1 MSTTSPDPAST
12 AVAALAGRREAALL
26 ALPSVAHA
34 AQVLAVRAAP
44 SWVRLAVT
52 SLDRFRVSCVGDAA
66 RLEELMVA
74 ARADT
79 GVAISALAS
88 FAAGRNRDAA
98 SQVEALAFGAKVW
111 FALGGVPVPWRPL
124 RPQDTVASGP
134 HGELGGGD
142 LRLLLQA
149 MIGSGLSAPELTRIR
164 LGDVGSLT
172 AQGEVRPDVLSAP
185 LAIRCPDPQAVGG
198 WRLTFLPFHA
208 SAELTAALARRAA
221 AGERLDASALLI
233 SDAPVDQGGMS
244 PVDAARGYHER
255 LIEAGNEVNVST
267 CRATGDFFRQW
278 GMPGARFE
286 ARVAGLGSVV
296 GGVSGDGSLG
306 VSTEGLA

>member
-1 MSTTSPDPAST
+1 M
-12 AVAALAGRREAALL
+12 AALAGRREAALL

-111 FALGGVPVPWRPL
+111 FALG
-124 RPQDTVASGP
+124 
-134 HGELGGGD
+134 
-142 LRLLLQA
+142 
-149 MIGSGLSAPELTRIR
+149 AP
-164 LGDVGSLT
+164 
-172 AQGEVRPDVLSAP
+172 
-185 LAIRCPDPQAVGG
+185 
-198 WRLTFLPFHA
+198 
-208 SAELTAALARRAA
+208 
-221 AGERLDASALLI
+221 
-233 SDAPVDQGGMS
+233 
-244 PVDAARGYHER
+244 
-255 LIEAGNEVNVST
+255 
-267 CRATGDFFRQW
+267 
-278 GMPGARFE
+278 
-286 ARVAGLGSVV
+286 
-296 GGVSGDGSLG
+296 DGSLATTEIDDCWSPPENSVLMYLALKRAG
-306 VSTEGLA
+306 VPTELHIYSATAHDFGVRTNDRPYSKWTASCADWLRDGGLLRTNVKE